1 MFLCQGYAE
10 ANGFEW
16 GHLIN
21 YKVFWGIF
29 ILSLLVNLFHHDFI
43 DISSGDL
50 VEPGEDDGTEERGCQ
65 RSDRRNRTL
74 IQTEQSEIQYLL
86 LYLF

>member
-1 MFLCQGYAE
+1 MLFCQGYTE

-21 YKVFWGIF
+21 SKVFWGIF
-29 ILSLLVNLFHHDFI
+29 ILSLLVNPLHHDFI

-74 IQTEQSEIQYLL
+74 IQTEQSEIQY
-86 LYLF
+86 